1 MSVSVLTP
9 PKLPRT
15 PRQCDRVACIL
26 KTARQ
31 AFAERP
37 FHEVLMDDVA
47 KVAGV
52 GKGTIYRYFPD
63 KESLYFAVIFD
74 GLEDLQHRISSAL
87 PAHGEVEGTIHGLIL
102 TLVSF
107 FKQNRFFFRLMNV
120 EDSKVEGGSNPNR
133 RRWQQERNQLIDAVA
148 QMLERARDTDT
159 LAVVYPRIDAQ
170 ILLGMVRS
178 VLRHNEEGL
187 TIQQMS
193 DEIARIYLHGMRRK

>member
-26 KTARQ
+26 NTARQ
-31 AFAERP
+31 AFAENA

-47 KVAGV
+47 RKAGV

-63 KESLYFAVIFD
+63 KESLYFAVIFN
-74 GLEDLQHRISSAL
+74 GVEDLKRQIQFTLPSQGNAESA
-87 PAHGEVEGTIHGLIL
+87 IRGLIAL
-102 TLVSF
+102 LISF
-107 FKQNRFFFRLMNV
+107 FSQNRFFFRLMNI
-120 EDSKVEGGSNPNR
+120 EDSKVGGGSNPNR
-133 RRWQQERNQLIDAVA
+133 RRWQQERGQLIDAVA
-148 QMLERARDTDT
+148 QMLKRARDTDA
-159 LAVVYPRIDAQ
+159 LDAAYPRTDAQ

-193 DEIARIYLHGMRRK
+193 DEIARLYLHGIQRR